1 MCKKVA
7 YNGASRDGGYAEYTT
22 LRSEATVRVPKDMDP
37 AATAPLLCAGITVF
51 NGIRKMHIEQ
61 GNLVVVQGLGGL
73 GHMAVQYAHK
83 MGYKVAVLST
93 SDAKKDFALG
103 LGANY
108 FINTS
113 AEDPVKRLQEL
124 GGAAL
129 IVATAP
135 SAKTVTP
142 LTAGLAELGRILL
155 LAAAGPIEIN
165 TNDLIT
171 GLRTAQGWMTGNALD
186 AEETVDFSKHFD
198 VNCMIEKFPFLE
210 APKAV
215 EHMIAGNVRF
225 RGVLIFE

>member
-142 LTAGLAELGRILL
+142 L
-155 LAAAGPIEIN
+155 
-165 TNDLIT
+165 IT